1 MSKISARNTLKGIL
15 GNIAKVVDNNWQ
27 RWALNEDNIFGR
39 LTKIQVEKWILNAQ
53 VAEVKAGTVLC
64 EKGNAFTD
72 LIVFISGTAVDK
84 VSKKEYGKKMVFGA
98 EYLYNKAMEGK
109 KLESTLVMQNDGK
122 ISTLNKA
129 KLIEFLG
136 GALGMVFRVKK
147 I

>member
-1 MSKISARNTLKGIL
+1 LKGIL
-15 GNIAKVVDNNWQ
+15 GKIAKVVNNNWQ
-27 RWALNEDNIFGR
+27 RWALNEDKIFGR
-39 LTKIQVEKWILNAQ
+39 LTKVQVEKWILNAQ
-53 VAEVKAGTVLC
+53 VTEVKAGTVLC
-64 EKGNAFTD
+64 EKGKAFTD

-84 VSKKEYGKKMVFGA
+84 VSQKEYGRKMVFGA
-98 EYLYNKAMEGK
+98 EYLYDKAMEGK

-136 GALGMVFRVKK
+136 GALGMVLRIKK

>member
-1 MSKISARNTLKGIL
+1 MKGIL

-27 RWALNEDNIFGR
+27 RWALNEDKIFGR
-39 LTKIQVEKWILNAQ
+39 LTKVQVEKWILNAQ
-53 VAEVKAGTVLC
+53 VTEVKAGTVLC
-64 EKGNAFTD
+64 EKGKAFTD

-84 VSKKEYGKKMVFGA
+84 VSQKEYGRKMVFGA
-98 EYLYNKAMEGK
+98 EYLYDKAMEGK

-136 GALGMVFRVKK
+136 GALGMFLRVKK